1 MIFPTLI
8 PERVRIPTT
17 PYDISY
23 YEPMHEWKI
32 TKKYAFI
39 PQSLWEYE
47 DSSSVIHSMVP
58 DDYRVFIKTDNIVW
72 LEYYYEIEAYTR
84 NNINPVNR
92 NRNTKRRFAIE
103 EYYYLQKLL

>member
-1 MIFPTLI
+1 MILPTLLPKI
-8 PERVRIPTT
+8 DRVPTT

-32 TKKYAFI
+32 TKKYAYV

-58 DDYRVFIKTDNIVW
+58 DDYRLFIKTEKHSMVRI
-72 LEYYYEIEAYTR
+72 
-84 NNINPVNR
+84 
-92 NRNTKRRFAIE
+92 
-103 EYYYLQKLL
+103 LL